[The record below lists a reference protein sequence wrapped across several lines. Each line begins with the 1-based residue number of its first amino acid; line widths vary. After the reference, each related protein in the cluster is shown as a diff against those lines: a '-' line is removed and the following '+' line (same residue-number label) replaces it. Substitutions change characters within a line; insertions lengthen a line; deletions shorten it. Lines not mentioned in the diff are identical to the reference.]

1 MVVYITGV
9 LSSRSQS
16 RVSICT
22 YKENKPQNFVS
33 NAQNFKYSHQNTISS
48 GKEEYL
54 SSTFTEGF
62 LPYCS
67 SSTWNKVHYYK
78 FCFGIKYF
86 VSTVPLES

>member
-48 GKEEYL
+48 GKEEHSLKVFFLTVLHQLETKFTITSFVLALNIL
-54 SSTFTEGF
+54 SPLYHLS
-62 LPYCS
+62 L
-67 SSTWNKVHYYK
+67 KV
-78 FCFGIKYF
+78 
-86 VSTVPLES
+86 